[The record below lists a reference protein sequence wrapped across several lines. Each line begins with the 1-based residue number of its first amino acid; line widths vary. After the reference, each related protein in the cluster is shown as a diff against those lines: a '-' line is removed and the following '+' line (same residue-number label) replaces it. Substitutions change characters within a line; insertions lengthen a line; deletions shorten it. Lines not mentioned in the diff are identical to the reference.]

1 MYFKQQNF
9 KEINININLI
19 SSDEYVTLLLIAKNL
34 YPNGAAYPVKDVLE
48 KAGIEI
54 E

>member
-1 MYFKQQNF
+1 MQICAQD
-9 KEINININLI
+9 NLI

-34 YPNGAAYPVKDVLE
+34 YPNGAAYPVKDALE

-54 E
+54 EE